1 MKTVLIIRALLV
13 AIASFILS
21 LYINNPTITAL
32 TLGIIYLGFLANLI
46 TYRLITKEITKQKH
60 LITAHIVYNNINN
73 IL

>member
-32 TLGIIYLGFLANLI
+32 TLGIIYLGFLANII
-46 TYRLITKEITKQKH
+46 TYKLITKRDDEEASYH
-60 LITAHIVYNNINN
+60 SAHS
-73 IL
+73 LQ

>member
-1 MKTVLIIRALLV
+1 MKTVLIIRVLLV

-46 TYRLITKEITKQKH
+46 TYRLITTRDDAEEASYH
-60 LITAHIVYNNINN
+60 SAHS
-73 IL
+73 LQ

>member
-32 TLGIIYLGFLANLI
+32 TLGIICLGFLANLI
-46 TYRLITKEITKQKH
+46 TYRLITKRDDEEEASYH
-60 LITAHIVYNNINN
+60 NAHS
-73 IL
+73 LQ

>member
-46 TYRLITKEITKQKH
+46 TYRLVIKRDNNEEASYQS
-60 LITAHIVYNNINN
+60 AHS
-73 IL
+73 LQ

>member
-46 TYRLITKEITKQKH
+46 TY
-60 LITAHIVYNNINN
+60 Y
-73 IL
+73 

>member
-32 TLGIIYLGFLANLI
+32 TLGIICLGFLANLI
-46 TYRLITKEITKQKH
+46 TYRLITK
-60 LITAHIVYNNINN
+60 
-73 IL
+73 